1 MSRITSFFIALI
13 TFAGSSAANLMV
25 KGHVVDLQ
33 GNPEA
38 YATIRIFAEGDTV
51 KAEALGVVDEEGNFS
66 QSLSK
71 PGTYILNITSV
82 GKVPFSHAF
91 KLAASGYDFGTITM
105 ADNASELGEVVVEVR
120 KPLVKKE
127 IDRIGYDVQADD
139 DSKTANLSDMLRK
152 VPMVTVDADGTIKV
166 KGSSNFKIYKNGKP
180 NKSFTSNA
188 KDIFKALPASLIKKI
203 EVITDPGAKED
214 AEGTGAILNIVT
226 NDDSEFAGI
235 MGMLSTQ
242 AGTNK
247 SPGANIW
254 LTGNVG
260 KVNLSVNGG
269 YFHIDRKMAHNDV
282 YKEQVYTDSGN
293 RLISKSSPE
302 GWGDIGFWGFDGSY
316 ELDSLNLFTAE
327 FNGFA
332 QNINGEGMTSS
343 IQTSPDGTPLFSYD
357 TRLAGKPYGRYI
369 SFNGGINYQR
379 MTRRKGETITL
390 LYQIANSRNKSD
402 QESTY
407 DNLFNF
413 PAPYQAMIALSDQKF
428 LEQTAQADW
437 ARPIFKNGN
446 MSVGGKFIYRNNHA
460 TGSNEYI
467 SEQTAFRATNFIH
480 TTSISALYADYRHTF
495 GPLSARAGL
504 RYEYSHMKAKFKDGS
519 EPDFSSNLNDWVP
532 NLSVMWNVNDA
543 NSLKLS
549 YTTRISRP
557 DISQLDPN
565 ITTTPTSQSSGNP
578 DLESVYNQ
586 SIALNYSLL
595 KQNFNINFDV
605 SYAFSNNNVTSF
617 TYLRPG
623 SDDYLITSYDN
634 IGRNRQ
640 VYFSLFSQWSVT
652 KKTSLMLNASTNWSR
667 ILIPEISN
675 SHWGYS
681 VFFRVSQNLPW
692 ELKLEGAIYHGSGDL
707 ESVYAYSDNRKF
719 PMYYGFSLQR
729 SFLKDKA
736 LTVQLHAQNPGRKY
750 SSWRTKTDRGP
761 FTGISETKV
770 SQGNTYSVSISYRFG
785 SVKTQV
791 KKTSVSVNN
800 DDGGAASAKKA
811 TTGSSL
817 SM

>member
-1 MSRITSFFIALI
+1 MSRLTSFFIALI
-13 TFAGSSAANLMV
+13 AFVSSSAANLTV
-25 KGHVVDLQ
+25 KGHVIDSQ

-38 YATIRIFAEGDTV
+38 YATIRIFAAGDTL
-51 KAEALGVVDEEGNFS
+51 KAAALGVVDEQGDFS
-66 QSLSK
+66 QSL
-71 PGTYILNITSV
+71 PNAGAYTLNITSV
-82 GKVPFSHAF
+82 GKAPVTREF
-91 KLAASGYDFGTITM
+91 KLVAPGYDFGTITM
-105 ADNASELGEVVVEVR
+105 ADNAAELGEVVVEMR

-152 VPMVTVDADGTIKV
+152 VPMVTVEADGTIKV
-166 KGSSNFKIYKNGKP
+166 KGSSDFKIYKNGKP
-180 NKSFTSNA
+180 NKSFSSNA
-188 KDIFKALPASLIKKI
+188 KDIFKALPASMIKKI

-214 AEGTGAILNIVT
+214 AEGVGAILNIVT
-226 NDDSEFAGI
+226 NEDTDFAGI
-235 MGMLSTQ
+235 MGMVSAQ
-242 AGTNK
+242 GGTNK
-247 SPGANIW
+247 SPGANFW
-254 LTGNVG
+254 VTSNVG

-269 YFHIDRKMAHNDV
+269 YFHIDKKMANNNS
-282 YKEQVYTDSGN
+282 YNEQIFADTGN
-293 RLISKSSPE
+293 RLISKATAD
-302 GWGDIGFWGFDGSY
+302 GWGEMGFWGLDGSY

-327 FNGFA
+327 FNGFI
-332 QNINGEGMTSS
+332 QNINGEGLTST
-343 IQTSPDGTPLFSYD
+343 IQTAPDGNTMFSYD
-357 TRLAGKPYGRYI
+357 TRFLGKPYGKYL

-379 MTRRKGETITL
+379 MTRRKGEIITL
-390 LYQIANSRNKSD
+390 LYQIANSRNRSD
-402 QESTY
+402 QQSTY

-413 PAPYQAMIALSDQKF
+413 PAPYQAMLTTSDQKF

-437 ARPIFKNGN
+437 ARPIFTNGN
-446 MSVGGKFIYRNNHA
+446 MSVGGKFIHRNNHA
-460 TGSNEYI
+460 TGANEYI
-467 SEQTAFRATNFIH
+467 SEQSTLRATNFIH
-480 TTSISALYADYRHTF
+480 TTSIGALYADYRHTF

-532 NLSVMWNVNDA
+532 NLSLMWNVNDA

-549 YTTRISRP
+549 YSTRISRP

-565 ITTTPTSQSSGNP
+565 VTTTPTSQSSGNP
-578 DLESVYNQ
+578 DLESVHNQ
-586 SIALNYSLL
+586 SIALNYSLI
-595 KQNFNINFDV
+595 KQDFNINFDA
-605 SYAFSNNNVTSF
+605 SYAFSNNSVTSL

-634 IGRNRQ
+634 IGRNRK

-652 KKTSLMLNASTNWSR
+652 KKTSLMLNASADWRR

-681 VFFRVSQNLPW
+681 IFFRVSQDLPW
-692 ELKLEGAIYHGSGDL
+692 QLKLEGALYHGSGSL
-707 ESVYAYSDNRKF
+707 ESVYAYDYTRIF

-729 SFLKDKA
+729 SFLKDNA
-736 LTVQLHAQNPGRKY
+736 LTVQIHAQNPGRKY
-750 SSWRTKTDRGP
+750 SSWCSKTDRGP
-761 FTGISETKV
+761 YTGINETKV
-770 SQGNTYSVSISYRFG
+770 SQGNTYTLRVSYRFG
-785 SVKTQV
+785 SVKAQV

-811 TTGSSL
+811 TPGGSV